1 MPHWHRRV
9 PGLATSRFPHRSR
22 TTGDTWETVM
32 AGTNKGGREAK
43 KPKADNSKKV
53 KGQTPSA
60 APAVDAISQK
70 SRRAGQ

>member
-1 MPHWHRRV
+1 
-9 PGLATSRFPHRSR
+9 
-22 TTGDTWETVM
+22 M
-32 AGTNKGGREAK
+32 AGKNKGGREAK